1 MELQQRVPET
11 LKSAAAG
18 AHVRRFLYSPLIL
31 ESPHAGVLPTV
42 VDVSASP
49 PSSPILNS
57 KSEGQLDSLD
67 VYFNAVPHSMIMDLK
82 QGTMESLRD
91 GSIDTIFHLD
101 KFVHS
106 QSVVGSKIAKGHY
119 TDDTQII
126 YSTMSSMSCVT
137 RPDTHTASNVF
148 CSFLR

>member
-11 LKSAAAG
+11 TKSAL
-18 AHVRRFLYSPLIL
+18 VRRFLYSPLIL

-49 PSSPILNS
+49 PSSPVLNS
-57 KSEGQLDSLD
+57 KSEEQLDSLD

-91 GSIDTIFHLD
+91 GSIDNIFHID
-101 KFVHS
+101 NFVHS
-106 QSVVGSKIAKGHY
+106 QSVADIKIAKVRY
-119 TDDTQII
+119 NNDIRII
-126 YSTMSSMSCVT
+126 HCHQC
-137 RPDTHTASNVF
+137 RA
-148 CSFLR
+148 